1 MKLDWETAL
10 KLTIEALIDDLT
22 WNLAVVFTQ
31 NDDIE
36 IIKSVV
42 AELYQQAINDVD
54 GLDMTVHEYL
64 FTVLDEEEVYMKPA
78 NYFESEEEAE
88 KQGFYWE
95 DEIDRWL
102 KLDANSPSI

>member
-22 WNLAVVFTQ
+22 WNLAVAFTQ

-36 IIKSVV
+36 IVKSVV
-42 AELYQQAINDVD
+42 AELYQQASEGVEDF
-54 GLDMTVHEYL
+54 DMTVGQYL
-64 FTVLDEEEVYMKPA
+64 FAMLDEEEVNMKKA
-78 NYFESEEEAE
+78 DYFSSDEEAE

-95 DEIDRWL
+95 DEINRWL
-102 KLDANSPSI
+102 KL